1 MRHKLTVF
9 AVTVAA
15 TLGMASVGLA
25 GTAAADGFYQV
36 YGTGIYGLN
45 VHTGPGVGA
54 PNVGNDPEGVTV
66 DVHCQVFGDSVTDP
80 VTGVTSAVWD
90 ELGGAGSTPTYVS
103 DLYLTTPGVPGDINL
118 TPCQTAGQPLP

>member
-1 MRHKLTVF
+1 MHHKVTVF

-15 TLGMASVGLA
+15 TFATAAIGLA

-45 VHTGPGVGA
+45 VHTGPSRGA
-54 PNVGNDPEGVTV
+54 PNVGNLSEGVTV
-66 DVHCQVFGDSVTDP
+66 DVHCQIFGDSVTDP

-90 ELGGAGSTPTYVS
+90 ELGGPGSTPTYVS
-103 DLYLTTPGVPGDINL
+103 DLYLNTPGNPGDINL
-118 TPCQTAGQPLP
+118 TPCQTGGQVLP